1 MIPVQLKAVR
11 IFYLCK
17 HIYSVL
23 SIMRFICV
31 RASVANG

>member
-1 MIPVQLKAVR
+1 MIPIQLKAVR

-23 SIMRFICV
+23 SIIRFADYQCAIVSC
-31 RASVANG
+31 